1 MRGAIKNAEKFRRG
15 GEVYSKSAVRTR
27 SLRYNKS
34 ILRATTLSD
43 RCGLQQR
50 IEESSVPSFCFRLLF
65 RLGMA
70 VASDETEVKFHTT
83 LCPHPLKLKARTGTL
98 RTSRMLTIESCAY
111 ASEDEARGFGTR
123 VLDAMLLGGVVRRL
137 GVDFGT
143 GKKRAQFSEDVKKKI
158 AETGATLREE
168 LEGLDVYDEDLNT
181 TFLVAEGH
189 ATVSGSPQDIIDLI
203 DVAAGHSQALTE
215 RQRIAAELLNDSL
228 FEVSTDASFLLR
240 ISAIEA
246 LCPQAPASAAYVTL
260 ATTLRGSIPS
270 HVPKEDREAMER
282 LLARDTARQSVR
294 GAYMSKFRRLVGG
307 QKANEFDELYNLRSK
322 FLHEGLGRGKL
333 LQPATA
339 ALNLAQELLLADV
352 TSARLPA
359 CEQRTPAHQSQRRQ
373 SG

>member
-1 MRGAIKNAEKFRRG
+1 MSGPWPG
-15 GEVYSKSAVRTR
+15 G
-27 SLRYNKS
+27 
-34 ILRATTLSD
+34 D
-43 RCGLQQR
+43 P
-50 IEESSVPSFCFRLLF
+50 SSS
-65 RLGMA
+65 
-70 VASDETEVKFHTT
+70 
-83 LCPHPLKLKARTGTL
+83 
-98 RTSRMLTIESCAY
+98 
-111 ASEDEARGFGTR
+111 
-123 VLDAMLLGGVVRRL
+123 
-137 GVDFGT
+137 
-143 GKKRAQFSEDVKKKI
+143 KRAQFSEDVKKKI

-168 LEGLDVYDEDLNT
+168 VEGLDVYDEDLNT

-294 GAYMSKFRRLVGG
+294 SAYMSKFRRLVGG

-359 CEQRTPAHQSQRRQ
+359 CE
-373 SG
+373 